1 MSTANSQSELLR
13 RIEDQRRGTQEA
25 LNNLIANINSVSRI
39 GQDLIAEHEKL
50 KERVKTLEDG
60 VDDEKR
66 KKSDTAKW
74 KDWDR
79 AKEVRESG
87 VP

>member
-13 RIEDQRRGTQEA
+13 RIEDQRRRTQEA

-60 VDDEKR
+60 ADSEKR
-66 KKSDTAKW
+66 KNSDTAKW
-74 KDWDR
+74 KGWDR
-79 AKEVRESG
+79 AKELRESG